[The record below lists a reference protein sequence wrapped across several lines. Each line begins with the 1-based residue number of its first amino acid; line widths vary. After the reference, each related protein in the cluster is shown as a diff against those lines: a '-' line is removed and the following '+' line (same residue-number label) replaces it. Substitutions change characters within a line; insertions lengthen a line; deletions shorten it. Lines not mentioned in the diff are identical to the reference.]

1 MNIREAI
8 HNRYVFV
15 DGAMGTM
22 LQNAGLKLGEKPE
35 SWNITHRDA
44 VKNIHLEYLKAG
56 ADIVTANTFGCNEA
70 KYGVE
75 LEEVITAGIAIA
87 KEAVAEWG
95 HGAVALDVGP
105 LGRLIK
111 PLGDLAYEDAIA
123 SFVHTIDIG
132 VKAGADLVIIETMND
147 LYELKA
153 AVVAAK
159 ECCDLPIFATVVLD
173 DQGRLM
179 TGGDVKATV
188 ALLEGLRVDA
198 IGFNC
203 GMGPDALKEF
213 VYDLTRISSTPMIV
227 SPNAGLPEVIDGK
240 VVYNATPTLFAGVM
254 EEIAQQGVAIL
265 GGCCGTTPQH
275 IAAVVD
281 AVKGLDF
288 ACPTDKE
295 LTLVSSIGRGII
307 VDKGL
312 AVGERINP
320 TGKPMFKDALRKGD
334 IAYAL
339 REGIEQEGLGADVL
353 DVNVGL
359 AEIDE
364 LAMMVDVVRELQG
377 VVTTPLQIDTTRA
390 DVLEAALRM
399 VGGKPIV
406 NSVNGKQE
414 VLDSIL
420 PIVSKYGGVV
430 IGLTLDDAG
439 IPDTPEGRVA
449 IAQRII
455 REAAKYGIKAK
466 DVIIDPLTM
475 TVATD
480 RLSGEKTLETV
491 RMLAE
496 LGVKTI
502 LGISNISFG
511 MPNREK
517 INQRFLSLAVAEGL
531 SAAIINPKAVGLI
544 DTIKGRFVDDVK
556 EDFADFAFS
565 QIEESKGAP
574 AVTGIAITLY
584 DAIVKGLAKD
594 ASIATDKLLFDG
606 VNSLEI
612 IDKHIINAL
621 NHVGKGYEE
630 KMLYLPQLLMSAD
643 AAKAAFAVL
652 NKAMISRSEISI
664 ETAPIVLATVKGDI
678 HDIGKNIVKVLLENY
693 GYNVIDLGKDVAP
706 EAVVDAVVK
715 HNAPLVGLSALM
727 TTTVVSMEETISL
740 LRVQCP
746 DVKVVVGG
754 AVLTPEYASMI
765 GADYYAK
772 DAMETVRVAQRVVG

>member
-621 NHVGKGYEE
+621 KHVGKGYEE